1 MSRAIVSVATGRYIP
16 GLDRLTEWC
25 AANGEDY
32 ITWRDQLPAGSPKHE
47 DVQYAFKAYA
57 LRSAQAK
64 GFKALLWCDAC
75 ILPIKPLE
83 PLWRKIEEDGY
94 WMSDNGYVNT
104 QWTCEAAYPLLG
116 VTKEEND
123 QIHHIVATTFGIS
136 MDHPIGREFLSE
148 YYRLAN
154 NGSFCGPWVGGVGV
168 QHRHDQTAASVIAHR
183 LGMKLTQPPAWVAY
197 RGREDESTILCADAR
212 Y

>member
-1 MSRAIVSVATGRYIP
+1 MIAVVNWASGRYVA
-16 GLDRLTEWC
+16 GQERLTEWLS
-25 AANGEDY
+25 AHDEEY
-32 ITWRDQLPAGSPKHE
+32 FIWRDQLPAGAPKHE
-47 DVQYAFKAYA
+47 DVPYAAKAYA
-57 LRSAQAK
+57 LRSAQASGAK
-64 GFKALLWCDAC
+64 TLLWADASV
-75 ILPIKPLE
+75 IPLRSLE

-123 QIHHIVATTFGIS
+123 KIHHVVATTFGIS

-183 LGMKLTQPPAWVAY
+183 LGMELTQPPAWVAY
-197 RGREDESTILCADAR
+197 RGREDESTILCVDGG